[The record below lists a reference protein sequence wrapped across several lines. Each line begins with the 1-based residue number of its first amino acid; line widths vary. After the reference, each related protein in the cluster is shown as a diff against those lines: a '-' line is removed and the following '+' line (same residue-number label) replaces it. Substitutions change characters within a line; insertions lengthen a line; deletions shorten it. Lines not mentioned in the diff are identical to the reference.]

1 MKTPHIPSNT
11 LVFSQL
17 FYDGHHSV
25 AIELS
30 SIIRADPP
38 CPPSDK
44 LMNLMAKHV
53 KDDLPKETNIYE
65 EIAVGIGKKTF
76 SH

>member
-1 MKTPHIPSNT
+1 M
-11 LVFSQL
+11 
-17 FYDGHHSV
+17 

-53 KDDLPKETNIYE
+53 KDDLPKESNIYE
-65 EIAVGIGKKTF
+65 EITGGIGETSNIF
-76 SH
+76 VLVHITSL

>member
-1 MKTPHIPSNT
+1 M
-11 LVFSQL
+11 
-17 FYDGHHSV
+17 

-44 LMNLMAKHV
+44 LMNLMAKHLQ
-53 KDDLPKETNIYE
+53 DELPKESSIYE
-65 EIAVGIGKKTF
+65 EICGGIGK
-76 SH
+76 